1 MTEIP
6 VLFSTGSL
14 YLFDL
19 SHTFALAAE
28 AGYDGIE
35 VMCDERF
42 SSRDPVYLSKL
53 SKDSGLPI
61 RVLHTP
67 FSPRTPGWRDPQD
80 EIKRIGYTLE
90 LAEKLGAQSIVVH
103 LPRRRE
109 LATATFRG
117 RTFRF
122 PWREWD
128 NPLRGWIEH
137 DLPKVQAK
145 TKVKIGI
152 ENMPAQRILGA
163 SVDFTWW
170 NEVETWSKV
179 HQWLTLDTTH
189 WGTKHVDPLDAYRA
203 AGKRVCHVHLS
214 NYDGYEHQ
222 LPRHGK
228 LNLKAFLRALAA
240 DGYAGTIS
248 LELNPH
254 VLSFKEPYMVRKNM
268 AESVTFCR
276 ENLKQPSP
284 PAPLSVGE
292 GSQEAR

>member
-1 MTEIP
+1 MADIP

-19 SHTFALAAE
+19 SHTFELAAE
-28 AGYDGIE
+28 AGYDGVE

-42 SSRDPVYLSKL
+42 SSRDPVYLQKL
-53 SKDSGLPI
+53 SKQSGMPI

-67 FSPRTPGWRDPQD
+67 FSQRTPGWRDPND

-90 LAEKLGAQSIVVH
+90 LAEKLGALAMVVH

-128 NPLRGWIEH
+128 NPVRGWIENE
-137 DLPKVQAK
+137 LPKVQAK
-145 TKVKIGI
+145 TKVKIGV
-152 ENMPAQRILGA
+152 ENMPVPHVAGI

-179 HQWLTLDTTH
+179 APWLTLDTTH
-189 WGTKHVDPLDAYRA
+189 WGTKKVDPLDAYRA
-203 AGKRVCHVHLS
+203 ADGRVCHVHLS

-222 LPRHGK
+222 LPRKGR
-228 LNLKAFLRALAA
+228 LNLKTFLRALAA

-254 VLSFKEPYMVRKNM
+254 SLAFKEPYLVRRNM
-268 AESVTFCR
+268 ADSVAFCH
-276 ENLKQPSP
+276 ENLKTLAPR
-284 PAPLSVGE
+284 PATE
-292 GSQEAR
+292 E